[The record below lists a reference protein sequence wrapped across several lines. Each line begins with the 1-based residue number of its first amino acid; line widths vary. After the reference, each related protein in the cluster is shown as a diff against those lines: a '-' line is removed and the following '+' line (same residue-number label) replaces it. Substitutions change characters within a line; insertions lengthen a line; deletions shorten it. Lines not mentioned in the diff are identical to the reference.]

1 MKIQETD
8 STILATFYGTF
19 TDEEKYHLKE
29 ELKEKFKANS
39 GKIPIIDF
47 IEYEPE
53 ESSTISVLKAFL
65 IATAGVLW
73 LMGVV
78 KLGEYL
84 F

>member
-1 MKIQETD
+1 MEIKETD
-8 STILATFYGTF
+8 STIKATFHGTYS
-19 TDEEKYHLKE
+19 DEEQYNLKE
-29 ELKEKFKANS
+29 EFKNKLS
-39 GKIPIIDF
+39 NGGKIPIIDF
-47 IEYEPE
+47 IEYEPL

-65 IATAGVLW
+65 IATAVVLW